1 MHMWW
6 KIWKGLEEDGDI
18 IAIEADTFDEALAQA
33 REQGEGYDS
42 GQPMTY
48 VEMRIYGVGEE

>member
-1 MHMWW
+1 MWW
-6 KIWKGLEEDGDI
+6 KIWKGAQVGSDML
-18 IAIEADTFDEALAQA
+18 AIEADTFDDALAQA
-33 REQGEGYDS
+33 REQDPDYDS